1 MTTTPLLS
9 APPKGTTTNIR
20 PKIQMEQI
28 VSIMRQRRSQDS
40 ILIRQMIEIR
50 DRYNG
55 DVVLPVPDVDGNPT
69 LDIPTPRLIAMSI
82 DGYATR
88 AASTKPTIK
97 TPYIDA
103 ASATSRNAAEIRR
116 KVLYSKWWDSQM
128 DIKLYRWY
136 RQIAA
141 YGTGALMVMPD
152 NKEQKAKIELRD
164 PLTTYP
170 ELRDPSDIRSPKN
183 VGFIFGRSIDW
194 ITNHFPQSSDF
205 FYNAA
210 NKEWDTL
217 WDVVEWIDEFEVV
230 IGVLGPRMPAYSPQD
245 ARPYGY
251 GGFELARYENRAG
264 MVPVVVPRRVTLDRV
279 MGQMSTMVDT
289 VDLHARMTALEL
301 LAAERHVFPDIVMMS
316 EANQTARLVSG
327 NWRDGRTGDVNIVDG
342 ARSVQYLTAGE
353 PGFIPNVLE
362 KLEDSI
368 RQSGGASNLYGGDN
382 PGGLRTGRAL
392 QQMGSFSID
401 PGIQEGQK
409 IGEKALSVILAACV
423 EVEKGYF
430 PNKKHVSFTGLQGDD
445 EVVTYQAKDID
456 SSECSVTYPLPGAD
470 ISQMSVAVSQLVGA
484 GLVSEHTARVIHP
497 MISDADQEEKKIT
510 IEKVQ
515 SAVLAGFGQQVS
527 QGQVPLPDS
536 VRVLELL
543 RGGATIEAAI
553 NKSQLEAQKR
563 QASHAEEAGEGEATA
578 PGAQPGLAM
587 PGMGAEQA
595 PSPIPPVAAGL
606 ANLHGLT
613 QALRQPPP
621 PEALNGP
628 ANA

>member
-1 MTTTPLLS
+1 
-9 APPKGTTTNIR
+9 
-20 PKIQMEQI
+20 MEQV

-55 DVVLPVPDVDGNPT
+55 DVVLPVPDVDKSPT
-69 LDIPTPRLIAMSI
+69 LDIPTPRLIAMSV
-82 DGYATR
+82 DGHAMR

-97 TPYIDA
+97 TPYMDA
-103 ASATSRNAAEIRR
+103 AKETSRKAAEIRR
-116 KVLYSKWWDSQM
+116 KVLYSKWNDSQM

-136 RQIAA
+136 RQMAA
-141 YGTGALMVMPD
+141 YGTGAMIVMPD
-152 NKEQKAKIELRD
+152 DREQKAKIELRD

-183 VGFIFGRSIDW
+183 VGFVYGRSIDW
-194 ITNHFPQSSDF
+194 ITEHFPGSNDF

-217 WDVVEWIDEFEVV
+217 WDVCEWVDEYEVV

-251 GGFELARYENRAG
+251 GGFELARWENRAG
-264 MVPVVVPRRVTLDRV
+264 IVPVVCPRRVTLDRV

-316 EANQTARLVSG
+316 EQNQTARLVSG

-342 ARSVQYLTAGE
+342 ARGVQYLTAGE
-353 PGFIPNVLE
+353 PSFIPEVLN

-368 RQSGGASNLYGGDN
+368 RQSGGASDLYGGDN

-401 PGIQEGQK
+401 PGVQESQK
-409 IGEKALSVILAACV
+409 IAEKALSVILEACI
-423 EVEKGYF
+423 EVEKAYY
-430 PNKKHVSFTGLQGDD
+430 PSKKHVSFTGLQGDD
-445 EVVTYQAKDID
+445 EVVEYRAKDVD
-456 SSECSVTYPLPGAD
+456 SSICSVSYPLPGAD

-497 MISDADQEEKKIT
+497 MISDADQEEQKINV
-510 IEKVQ
+510 EKVQ
-515 SAVLAGFGQQVS
+515 SAVLAGFGQQVAA
-527 QGQVPLPDS
+527 GQVPLPDS

-543 RGGATIEAAI
+543 RSGKTIEEAI
-553 NKSQLEAQKR
+553 NKAQEEAQKR
-563 QASHAEEAGEGEATA
+563 QASQAPPPQEGQGAA
-578 PGAQPGLAM
+578 PGTQPGLAM
-587 PGMGAEQA
+587 PGMGVEQQ
-595 PSPIPPVAAGL
+595 PSIPPPPAGL
-606 ANLHGLT
+606 ANLHGL
-613 QALRQPPP
+613 QAALKQPPSP
-621 PEALNGP
+621 AALNGP
-628 ANA
+628 PNA